1 MIKIKENV
9 PLSEWSSYR
18 IGGPASYFFDAKDPE
33 EIKEALEWAKK
44 EKQPVFILGGGTNLL
59 IDDKGFGGL
68 VLKPS
73 LNFIEAHSEEI
84 EVGAGVKMHDL
95 LNFTIKKGLSGLE
108 WAGGLPGTFGG
119 ALRGNAGA
127 FKGEIKDIVRSVK
140 GFDTETLKEV
150 KRSQRECRFGYR
162 SSIFKDKNGAEIILG
177 ATLRLKKGNQKEIQ
191 KAVQEKIDYRLARHP
206 MEYPN
211 IGSIFKNVDV
221 AQINADIARIN
232 ADTISVNPR
241 GNQRISAFT
250 APVKVDPFPVVPT
263 AYLISEAGLKGVTYG
278 GAMVS
283 PKHPNFI
290 VNVLNAQAGEVR
302 SLIELVKS
310 EVKKKFE
317 IELEEEV
324 QLV

>member
-18 IGGPASYFFDAKDPE
+18 IGGTASYFFDAEDFGG
-33 EIKEALEWAKK
+33 IKEALEWAKK
-44 EKQPVFILGGGTNLL
+44 ENQPVFILGGGTNLL
-59 IDDKGFGGL
+59 IDDKGFRGL

-119 ALRGNAGA
+119 AIRGNAGA
-127 FKGEIKDIVRSVK
+127 FKGEIKDVVRSVK
-140 GFDTETLKEV
+140 GLDTETLKEV
-150 KRSQRECRFGYR
+150 QRSQKECRFGYR
-162 SSIFKDKNGAEIILG
+162 SSIFKEKNGAEIILG
-177 ATLRLKKGNQKEIQ
+177 ATLKLKKGNQKEIQ
-191 KAVQEKIDYRLARHP
+191 RAIEEKIDYRLARHP

-211 IGSIFKNVDV
+211 IGSIFKNVAV
-221 AQINADIARIN
+221 ERFPKNNLAAVEKVI
-232 ADTISVNPR
+232 
-241 GNQRISAFT
+241 
-250 APVKVDPFPVVPT
+250 KVDPFPVVPT
-263 AYLISEAGLKGVTYG
+263 AYLISEAGLKGVALG

-290 VNVLNAQAGEVR
+290 VNVLNAQAEEVR

-310 EVKKKFE
+310 EVKKKFK

-324 QLV
+324 QKV